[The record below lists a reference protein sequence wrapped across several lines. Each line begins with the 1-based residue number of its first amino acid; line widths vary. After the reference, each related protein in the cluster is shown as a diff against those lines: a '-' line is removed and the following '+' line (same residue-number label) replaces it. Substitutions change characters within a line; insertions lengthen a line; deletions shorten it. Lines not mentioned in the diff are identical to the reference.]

1 MLTNTN
7 KYPQMPTNAYKCPQM
22 RTRAI
27 ELSIYLARMVEN
39 TKIRSKLDKNSHKI
53 AKLGPEYPIY
63 VYIGHLYLSERVVE
77 LQIYPKWLHILK
89 FVKT

>member
-1 MLTNTN
+1 
-7 KYPQMPTNAYKCPQM
+7 MPTNTYKHPQM
-22 RTRAI
+22 RTRVV

-39 TKIRSKLDKNSHKI
+39 TKIRTKLDNNSHKI
-53 AKLGPEYPIY
+53 AKLGPKYPIY